1 MAIFLSKY
9 IFVIEILGGIW
20 YNKKCIKFGERKK
33 SMTTVILIR
42 HGESDANNKG
52 YFAGQYDACLMPRG
66 MEQAEKTA
74 KYIFEKYKP
83 TKIYASDLKR
93 AYSTAEPI
101 SKLIGDE
108 IITDKGLREKYA
120 GKWQE
125 MSFDDLENTFHEEY
139 YVWLNDIGNAHCN
152 EGESVKELSER
163 VMATLTAIAKENDGK
178 TVAVATHATPIRAAQ
193 TIIQCGDIKYM
204 KNVPWVSNGSVTVL
218 EYDGKWKCVSVS
230 EDSHLGEDRTV
241 FPANV

>member
-1 MAIFLSKY
+1 MCGLT
-9 IFVIEILGGIW
+9 ILV
-20 YNKKCIKFGERKK
+20 
-33 SMTTVILIR
+33 MHT
-42 HGESDANNKG
+42 
-52 YFAGQYDACLMPRG
+52 
-66 MEQAEKTA
+66 
-74 KYIFEKYKP
+74 
-83 TKIYASDLKR
+83 
-93 AYSTAEPI
+93 
-101 SKLIGDE
+101 
-108 IITDKGLREKYA
+108 
-120 GKWQE
+120 
-125 MSFDDLENTFHEEY
+125 
-139 YVWLNDIGNAHCN
+139 